1 MADLTASCRT
11 ALAGEDVIVRAVQF
25 FTNDRWRVQSQSAR
39 VATLIGRPKIPVGL
53 MLLTI
58 VGFFFFIVPGFLLYL
73 LVIRRVVRLQN
84 IVVTVTPVS
93 GATDVVITYPK
104 TVGKLANAFI
114 DSLPMLPAQATV

>member
-25 FTNDRWRVQSQSAR
+25 FTSDRWRVQSQSAR

-53 MLLTI
+53 ILLTI